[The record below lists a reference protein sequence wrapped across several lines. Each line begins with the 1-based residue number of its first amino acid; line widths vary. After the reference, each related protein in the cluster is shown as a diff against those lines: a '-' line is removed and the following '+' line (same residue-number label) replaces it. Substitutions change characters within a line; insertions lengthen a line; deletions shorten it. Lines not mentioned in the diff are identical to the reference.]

1 MTKLKKHPILLPS
14 PKSRRR
20 RGAILVLLGLL
31 LLSLVGMLGLVID
44 SGLLLSQSRHLQ
56 GVADAAALA
65 AARDLLGGRSGTD
78 ASATARLFVSS
89 YNAISAVG
97 GGDVF
102 IPPASGPYAGRTG
115 FAEVVLLQDMDVFF
129 VSVLPGI
136 SSTQRVRARAV
147 AGYEAVSAGEGL
159 AVLDPNAHPGL
170 SVSGGANIR
179 VNGRVIVNSEGGGV
193 DENGVNVNN
202 GNNGLAAQGGQPN
215 STEGIYSTDMRVVG
229 GVDLP
234 GKFYNIDAGEPSP
247 LRAKQLPEP
256 DPFVAL
262 AVPTTADGVLGD
274 YRGTVTVDSKNASVT
289 APNFRSNI
297 AQTVGPYNV
306 AINDVVLYPGVYGDM
321 QFNGGNTWLLPGVYV
336 LSPQGDNQ
344 KGFSVSSTGGE
355 NTNVVGNGVMLY
367 ITGRDYVPGS
377 GAPDSS
383 DGDVV
388 GNLTTDMASFK
399 VNGGNIDLRPIS
411 RSTNSSNAYNA
422 GQLVSTRLDGMLLFQ
437 RRANSQ
443 GISVVGNS
451 ADANLFGTLYARSA
465 NVAISGQVRC
475 DGQVIVG
482 SLAANGGAQI
492 TILAAG
498 GGRGKAN
505 QIFLVE

>member
-1 MTKLKKHPILLPS
+1 MTKLKKHPILLPR
-14 PKSRRR
+14 PKSRRC

-31 LLSLVGMLGLVID
+31 MVSLVGMLGMVID

-89 YNAISAVG
+89 YNAVSAVG

-102 IPPASGPYAGRTG
+102 IPPTSGPYAGRTG
-115 FAEVVLLQDMDVFF
+115 FAEVVLLQNINVFF
-129 VSVLPGI
+129 ISVLPGI
-136 SSTQRVRARAV
+136 SSTQQVRARAV
-147 AGYEAVSAGEGL
+147 AGYEAVSAGEGV
-159 AVLDPNAHPGL
+159 AVLNPNARPGL
-170 SVSGGANIR
+170 SVTGGANIR
-179 VNGRVIVNSEGGGV
+179 VNGRVVVNSEGGGV

-215 STEGIYSTDMRVVG
+215 STDGIYATDMRVVG

-234 GKFYNIDAGEPSP
+234 AKFFNFDASQPSP

-256 DPFVAL
+256 DPLVSL
-262 AVPTTADGVLGD
+262 AVPTTADGVLSD
-274 YRGTVTVDSKNASVT
+274 YRGTVAVGSNSASVT

-321 QFNGGNTWLLPGVYV
+321 KFSGGNTWLLPGVYV
-336 LSPQGDNQ
+336 LSPQANNQ
-344 KGFSVSSTGGE
+344 NGFSINATGGT
-355 NTNVVGNGVMLY
+355 NTNVVGNGVMFY
-367 ITGRDYVPGS
+367 ITGRNYVPGS
-377 GAPDSS
+377 GSPDSS
-383 DGDVV
+383 DGAGV

-399 VNGGNIDLRPIS
+399 VNGGNVDIGPIS
-411 RSTNSSNAYNA
+411 RSMNSSNAYNV

-443 GISVVGNS
+443 GISVVGSS
-451 ADANLFGTLYARSA
+451 ANAKLFGTLYARSA
-465 NVAISGQVRC
+465 NVAISGRGRYDAQF
-475 DGQVIVG
+475 IVG
-482 SLAANGGAQI
+482 SLAASGGAQI